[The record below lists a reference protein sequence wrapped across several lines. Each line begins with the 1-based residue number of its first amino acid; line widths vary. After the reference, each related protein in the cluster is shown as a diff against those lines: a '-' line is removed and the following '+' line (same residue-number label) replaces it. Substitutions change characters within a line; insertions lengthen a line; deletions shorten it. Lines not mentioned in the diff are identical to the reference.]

1 MSILLFITM
10 NDEYFKWN
18 VFIHFIFNSLIVLLR
33 EKMNKYMIIFTNL
46 MIGLAQ
52 WADKSSL
59 FRVQFDISIRHS
71 LLCSFLCLLQ
81 SVRQVYRIHRA
92 SDENEGRW
100 TCQEAPEKH
109 QEEKKD
115 KHNLGS
121 NFCCFLRLMGPSQFV
136 FHII

>member
-1 MSILLFITM
+1 MMSISNEMFLF
-10 NDEYFKWN
+10 YLQ
-18 VFIHFIFNSLIVLLR
+18 FIDCTSL
-33 EKMNKYMIIFTNL
+33 EKRWINMIIFTNL

-59 FRVQFDISIRHS
+59 FRVQFGISIRHS
-71 LLCSFLCLLQ
+71 LLCCFLCLLQ